1 MRRSGILA
9 VIVILKSSRSIALD
23 FSQGEKKIRSQK
35 SEVRSRKSEVRS
47 QKSEKKSPYFEKL
60 LI

>member
-1 MRRSGILA
+1 VRRSGNLA
-9 VIVILKSSRSIALD
+9 VIDILKSSRSIALD

-35 SEVRSRKSEVRS
+35 SEVR
-47 QKSEKKSPYFEKL
+47 KKITYFEKL